1 MNEKIKMRILHLID
15 LGARYEDSSELKEI
29 IDQHSKARQLYEN
42 LLKSEENLTNFYG
55 SIHDRKISERF
66 DQIIEEG
73 LNPKKNKFSW
83 LKPAAGFAIA
93 AGFLIFGFNILY
105 TPFESIE
112 STPSIQV
119 AELENEIFIEEEINT
134 PEEIFV
140 YGAEITTLWSTAI
153 NLASELGVDKY
164 QVMYALYEGNKD
176 SFINND
182 INSPRADR
190 NYFVDISI
198 IENVDIGFASDEV
211 KRHIYCRC

>member
-1 MNEKIKMRILHLID
+1 MNERIKMRILHLLD
-15 LGARYEDSSELKEI
+15 LGARYEESSELKEI
-29 IDQHSKARQLYEN
+29 IDQHSKAKEFYEN
-42 LLKSEENLTNFYG
+42 LIKSEENLTSFYG
-55 SIHDRKISERF
+55 SIDDEKTDKRL

-73 LNPKKNKFSW
+73 LNPKKRRASW

-190 NYFVDISI
+190 NYFVDMSI

>member
-29 IDQHSKARQLYEN
+29 IDQHSKARELYEN
-42 LLKSEENLTNFYG
+42 LLKSEENLTSFYG
-55 SIHDRKISERF
+55 SIDDEKTDKRF

-73 LNPKKNKFSW
+73 LNPKQRRASW

-93 AGFLIFGFNILY
+93 AGFLIFGFNFLL
-105 TPFESIE
+105 TPLESIE
-112 STPSIQV
+112 SIPPIQV
-119 AELENEIFIEEEINT
+119 AELENEIFIEEEIKVT
-134 PEEIFV
+134 EDIFV
-140 YGAEITTLWSTAI
+140 NGDEITTLWSTAI
-153 NLASELGVDKY
+153 NLANELGVDKY
-164 QVMYALYEGNKD
+164 QVMYALYESNKE

-190 NYFVDISI
+190 NYFVDMSI

>member
-29 IDQHSKARQLYEN
+29 IDQHSNARELYNN

-55 SIHDRKISERF
+55 SIHDKKISERF

-73 LNPKKNKFSW
+73 LNPKK
-83 LKPAAGFAIA
+83 
-93 AGFLIFGFNILY
+93 
-105 TPFESIE
+105 
-112 STPSIQV
+112 
-119 AELENEIFIEEEINT
+119 
-134 PEEIFV
+134 
-140 YGAEITTLWSTAI
+140 
-153 NLASELGVDKY
+153 
-164 QVMYALYEGNKD
+164 NKD

-190 NYFVDISI
+190 NYFVDMSI